1 MRCNNEDI
9 NNNKNLS
16 KLVKN
21 ILEGVESI
29 LFDYHFLFN
38 EDELKIIVDTRKEL
52 EYEDDI
58 ERISN
63 IENKLK
69 EYAFRTWQYEV
80 EQGNSFIAWLKDGN
94 IRANKEVVSAT
105 FGTTEYPFCGSEL
118 GIKYKVDMNAFIAAC
133 PKDAATVIES
143 SDKKSAFTIEELPN
157 DRVINSYNFATPIMT
172 PKQVLDQSN
181 NDYKTKYNEII
192 LDGRYAKPI
201 GIVCLNDVY
210 SDIAN
215 LISSEY
221 GIPVDTIKNDKI
233 K

>member
-1 MRCNNEDI
+1 MRYNNEDI
-9 NNNKNLS
+9 NNSRNIS
-16 KLVKN
+16 KIVKN
-21 ILEGVESI
+21 ILDGIESI

-38 EDELKIIVDTRKEL
+38 EDELKVIIDTKKEL
-52 EYEDDI
+52 IYEDDI

-63 IENKLK
+63 IESKLK
-69 EYAFRTWQYEV
+69 TFAFRTWQYEV

-94 IRANKEVVSAT
+94 IKSNKEIISTT
-105 FGTTEYPFCGSEL
+105 FGTTEFPFCDSQL
-118 GIKYKVDMNAFIAAC
+118 GIKYSVDMNAFIAAC
-133 PKDAATVIES
+133 PKDAATVIEP
-143 SDKKSAFTIEELPN
+143 SDKKSAFTIDELPN
-157 DRVINSYNFATPIMT
+157 NKVVNSYNFATPIIT

-221 GIPVDTIKNDKI
+221 GIPVETTINDKI